1 MQRTGKGL
9 TPPGRALSHLQIG
22 CRLGRPGGLV
32 DREEVATDHSQAS
45 GNAAPGTP
53 SVLGVPEEVWE
64 PQGT

>member
-1 MQRTGKGL
+1 
-9 TPPGRALSHLQIG
+9 
-22 CRLGRPGGLV
+22 V